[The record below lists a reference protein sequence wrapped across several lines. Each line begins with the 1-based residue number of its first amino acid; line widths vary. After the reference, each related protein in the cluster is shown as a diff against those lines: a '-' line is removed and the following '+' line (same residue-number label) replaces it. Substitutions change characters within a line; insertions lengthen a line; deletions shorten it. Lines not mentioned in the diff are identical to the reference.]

1 MAGRNVVRDVATYPG
16 TLSGIDDETSLS
28 NCNESSSGTNPQPSW
43 PGASGLNASGM
54 NQDSLSV
61 RMERTDQGPDN
72 QSSSDMTSKN
82 LETLKTD
89 EHLGEYAA
97 SKTCGPE
104 TELHE
109 LPLNKANNLDS
120 EATAAAAA
128 AAEDASGAVGVSS
141 PSSQF
146 DSSCSTMDSPCLNC
160 SQVFEEAKTN
170 GREDIFQPID
180 ERMEVRFSTV
190 RVVSSSAA
198 LFLRMKKVITMKT

>member
-16 TLSGIDDETSLS
+16 TLSGIDNETSLS
-28 NCNESSSGTNPQPSW
+28 NCNESPSGTNPHPSW
-43 PGASGLNASGM
+43 SGASRLNASGV
-54 NQDSLSV
+54 NQDSLFV
-61 RMERTDQGPDN
+61 RMERTDEGPDN
-72 QSSSDMTSKN
+72 QSSSVMTSKN

-97 SKTCGPE
+97 SKTRGPE

-109 LPLNKANNLDS
+109 LPLNKDDNLNS
-120 EATAAAAA
+120 EATAA

-180 ERMEVRFSTV
+180 ERVEVRFSTV
-190 RVVSSSAA
+190 RVVSSSTA
-198 LFLRMKKVITMKT
+198 LFLRMKKVTTMKT